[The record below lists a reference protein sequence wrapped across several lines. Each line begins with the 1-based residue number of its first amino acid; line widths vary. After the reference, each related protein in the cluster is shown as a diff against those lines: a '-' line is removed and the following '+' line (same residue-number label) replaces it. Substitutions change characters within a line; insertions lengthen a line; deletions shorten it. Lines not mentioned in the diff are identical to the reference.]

1 MNSFLVLVLKDSKE
15 LRWSHVYTP
24 SQSKADFY
32 FIFDRLQIAEPNFIV
47 IISTWLIFTVTSV
60 ALKKALKEQKL
71 YLLSISGSSEA
82 TSAVASGSASAATS
96 GHNVQQ
102 FETKNLED
110 WLDNF
115 LAEWKVAKIFKTNKF
130 VFC

>member
-1 MNSFLVLVLKDSKE
+1 M
-15 LRWSHVYTP
+15 
-24 SQSKADFY
+24 
-32 FIFDRLQIAEPNFIV
+32 RLGFPG
-47 IISTWLIFTVTSV
+47 TSV
-60 ALKKALKEQKL
+60 GLKKALKEQKL